1 MRPAQVCLDGWGWR
15 HAGRAAWATSGVS
28 LRIEPGERVLLLGA
42 SGAGKSTLLHALAGV
57 LGSSDEGEEAGS
69 LTVDGGRPRPG
80 GCGLVMQD
88 PDAQTILERL
98 GDDVAF
104 GLENMEVPRDEIWP
118 RVRAALTEVGLELPL
133 DHSTERLSGGQRQ
146 RLALAGA
153 LAMRPGLLLLDE
165 PTANL
170 DPAGVEEVRD
180 AVGRLVADRATTL
193 VVVEHRIATWLPI
206 VDRVVVLAAGGGV
219 VADGTP
225 DQVFH
230 THGDEIAALGAWV
243 PGVGHGLVRRVA
255 PAARES
261 VLCTHDLTIGYEA
274 DRPVRTVAAL
284 EIPTGMS
291 TTLTGANGSG
301 KTTLA
306 LTLAGLLPPL
316 SGRVEASPTVSPTGT
331 GRFSTTSRRLARSQ
345 SGSALRTPGSPADHG
360 EPTPRSGRGTTRT
373 NPMDWRSKELLTR
386 LGTVFQ
392 DPEHQFVAASVADE
406 LAIGLRALKRPAPEI
421 ATRVGEL
428 LEQLH
433 LARLA
438 KANPFTL
445 SGGEK
450 RRLSVGTVLATSPA
464 VIFLDEP
471 TFGQDRR
478 TWVDL
483 VRLVTAQLDAG
494 TTVVSVTHDRD
505 YLDLLGEHHV
515 HLGAAS

>member
-1 MRPAQVCLDGWGWR
+1 MRPAQVCLSRWGWR

-28 LRIEPGERVLLLGA
+28 LRVEPGERVLLLGA

-69 LTVDGGRPRPG
+69 LTVDGVRPRPG
-80 GCGLVMQD
+80 SCGLVMQD
-88 PDAQTILERL
+88 PDAQTILERV

-104 GLENMEVPRDEIWP
+104 GLENLAVPRDEIWP
-118 RVRAALTEVGLELPL
+118 RVRTALADVGLALPL

-170 DPAGVEEVRD
+170 DPVGVEEVRD
-180 AVGRLVADRATTL
+180 AVGRLVADRSTTL

-219 VADGTP
+219 VADGAP
-225 DQVFH
+225 DEVFSV
-230 THGDEIAALGAWV
+230 HGAELAALGAWV
-243 PGVGHGLVRRVA
+243 PGIGHDLVPRVPPTSA
-255 PAARES
+255 GPILSAR
-261 VLCTHDLTIGYEA
+261 DLTIGYEA
-274 DRPVRTVAAL
+274 ERPVRTVAAL
-284 EIPTGMS
+284 DLPTGMS
-291 TTLTGANGSG
+291 TTFTGANGSG

-316 SGRVEASPTVSPTGT
+316 SGHVEASPAMSPPGLRPR
-331 GRFSTTSRRLARSQ
+331 GDAR
-345 SGSALRTPGSPADHG
+345 TDPAQ
-360 EPTPRSGRGTTRT
+360 
-373 NPMDWRSKELLTR
+373 WRSKELLTR

-392 DPEHQFVAASVADE
+392 DPEHQFVASTVADE
-406 LAIGLRALKRPAPEI
+406 IAIGLRALRRPAPEI
-421 ATRVGEL
+421 SRRVAEL

-433 LARLA
+433 LTRLA

-450 RRLSVGTVLATSPA
+450 RRLSVGTVLATSPD
-464 VIFLDEP
+464 VMFLDEP

-483 VRLVTAQLDAG
+483 VRLVTAQLEAG
-494 TTVVSVTHDRD
+494 TTVVSVTHDSD
-505 YLDLLGEHHV
+505 YLDLLGEHRV
-515 HLGAAS
+515 HLEAAS

>member
-1 MRPAQVCLDGWGWR
+1 MSPAAVRLDGWGWR
-15 HAGRAAWATSGVS
+15 HAGRVAWATSGVS
-28 LRIEPGERVLLLGA
+28 LTIEPGERVLLLGA

-80 GCGLVMQD
+80 DCGLVMQD
-88 PDAQTILERL
+88 PDAQTILERV

-104 GLENMEVPRDEIWP
+104 GLENLSVPPREIWP
-118 RVRAALTEVGLELPL
+118 LVRTALAEVGLDLPL

-180 AVGRLVADRATTL
+180 AVGRLVADRGTTL
-193 VVVEHRIATWLPI
+193 VVVEHRIATWLPL

-219 VADGTP
+219 VADGP
-225 DQVFH
+225 PEKVFSA
-230 THGDEIAALGAWV
+230 HGAELATLGAWV
-243 PGVGHGLVRRVA
+243 PGIGHGLVPRTV
-255 PAARES
+255 PGAREA
-261 VLCTHDLTIGYEA
+261 VLSARELTIGYEA
-274 DRPVRTVAAL
+274 GTPVRTVASL
-284 EIPTGMS
+284 DIPRGVS

-316 SGRVEASPTVSPTGT
+316 AGKVRASASISPTTARFITLSGRAVRSHGRFAMRSSGSPTY
-331 GRFSTTSRRLARSQ
+331 
-345 SGSALRTPGSPADHG
+345 HG
-360 EPTPRSGRGTTRT
+360 EPQAVAGAAPRTDPAR
-373 NPMDWRSKELLTR
+373 WRSKELLTR

-392 DPEHQFVAASVADE
+392 DPEHQFVASTVTDE
-406 LAIGLRALKRPAPEI
+406 LAIGLRALGRSRHDIE
-421 ATRVGEL
+421 TRVADL

-433 LARLA
+433 LGRLA
-438 KANPFTL
+438 RANPFTL

-464 VIFLDEP
+464 VVFLDEP
-471 TFGQDRR
+471 TFGQDRN

-483 VRLVTAQLDAG
+483 VRLVTAQLEAG
-494 TTVVSVTHDRD
+494 TSVVSVTHDAD

-515 HLGAAS
+515 HLGAVA